1 MTPTL
6 RHRLPHGIEL
16 SCHVS
21 GPPGRPVLLF
31 LHGFPEGAFAWD
43 ALLSHFAAPEHGA
56 YRCVAPNLR
65 GFADSSAPSE
75 VSAYR
80 AKHLIQDVLALIDA
94 EAGDQPLAALVAHD
108 WGGALAWNLANAH
121 PQRMSRLAILNSPHP
136 GLFWRAL
143 REDPAQQA
151 ASAYMN
157 FLIRTDAEALLS
169 QDDFKKLWS
178 FAFEEVSARGP
189 SCAWLD
195 ANMREHY
202 RRVWSQGLTGGLNYY
217 RASPLRPATPDDPA
231 AMGMALP
238 TSMWRIDVPTLVLW
252 GLQDR
257 ALLPCLLD
265 GLAEHVP
272 RLSLHTH
279 PQASHWIVHEQPQ
292 WVIDHLSR
300 FLQS

>member
-6 RHRLPHGIEL
+6 RHHLPHGIEL

-31 LHGFPEGAFAWD
+31 LRGFPEGAFAWD

-80 AKHLIQDVLALIDA
+80 AKHLMQDVLALIDA

-121 PQRMSRLAILNSPHP
+121 PQRMSRLAILNAPHP

-157 FLIRTDAEALLS
+157 FLIRADAEALLS

-195 ANMREHY
+195 ANMRQHY

-231 AMGMALP
+231 AMGVEGDEEHARQHQDEQYPLP
-238 TSMWRIDVPTLVLW
+238 
-252 GLQDR
+252 G
-257 ALLPCLLD
+257 
-265 GLAEHVP
+265 E
-272 RLSLHTH
+272 
-279 PQASHWIVHEQPQ
+279 ASHARPSVDPSGVRISPRHPRRTRCAT
-292 WVIDHLSR
+292 HRCSR
-300 FLQS
+300 GRDRIRGRRSRGAPGRC